1 MSINRINNQSYIN
14 AYNSKMNK
22 SIDKVSKSQPTDR
35 IEISA
40 VGKSIKDYSLN
51 TDVINNAKKVA
62 EIKQKIENGTYSVDA
77 RLTAKSIL
85 EAMKES
91 K

>member
-1 MSINRINNQSYIN
+1 MSINRINRQSYIN

-22 SIDKVSKSQPTDR
+22 SIDKVNKAKDTDR
-35 IEISA
+35 IEISSI
-40 VGKSIKDYSLN
+40 GKTITDYSLN
-51 TDVINNAKKVA
+51 TDVLNNAKKIK
-62 EIKQKIENGTYSVDA
+62 EIKAKIENGTYSVDA
-77 RLTAKSIL
+77 RLTARSIL

>member
-14 AYNSKMNK
+14 AYSSKMNK
-22 SIDKVSKSQPTDR
+22 SIDRVNKTQATDR
-35 IEISA
+35 IEISS
-40 VGKSIKDYSLN
+40 VGKSIRDYSLN
-51 TDVINNAKKVA
+51 TDVINNAKKI
-62 EIKQKIENGTYSVDA
+62 EDIKNRIENGTYSVDA
-77 RLTAKSIL
+77 RLTARSIL

>member
-14 AYNSKMNK
+14 AYSSKMNK
-22 SIDKVSKSQPTDR
+22 SIDKINKTQATDR
-35 IEISA
+35 IEISSI
-40 VGKSIKDYSLN
+40 GKSIRDYSLN
-51 TDVINNAKKVA
+51 TDIINNAKKI
-62 EIKQKIENGTYSVDA
+62 EDIKNRIENGTYSVDA
-77 RLTAKSIL
+77 RLTARSIL

>member
-1 MSINRINNQSYIN
+1 MSINGINRQSYIN

-22 SIDKVSKSQPTDR
+22 SIDKVSKTKETDR
-35 IEISA
+35 IEISSI
-40 VGKSIKDYSLN
+40 GKTITDYSLN
-51 TDVINNAKKVA
+51 TDVLNNAKKVA
-62 EIKQKIENGTYSVDA
+62 EIKTKIENRTYSVDA
-77 RLTAKSIL
+77 RLTARSIL

>member
-1 MSINRINNQSYIN
+1 MSINRINRQSYIN

-22 SIDKVSKSQPTDR
+22 SIDKVSKTKETDR
-35 IEISA
+35 IEISSI
-40 VGKSIKDYSLN
+40 GKTITDYSLN
-51 TDVINNAKKVA
+51 TDVLNNAKKVA
-62 EIKQKIENGTYSVDA
+62 EIKTKIENRTYSVDA
-77 RLTAKSIL
+77 RLTARSIL

>member
-1 MSINRINNQSYIN
+1 MSINGINRQSYIN

-22 SIDKVSKSQPTDR
+22 SIDKVRKTKETDR
-35 IEISA
+35 REISSI
-40 VGKSIKDYSLN
+40 GKTITDYSLN
-51 TDVINNAKKVA
+51 TDVLNNAKKVA
-62 EIKQKIENGTYSVDA
+62 EIKTKIENRTYSVDA
-77 RLTAKSIL
+77 RLTARSIL